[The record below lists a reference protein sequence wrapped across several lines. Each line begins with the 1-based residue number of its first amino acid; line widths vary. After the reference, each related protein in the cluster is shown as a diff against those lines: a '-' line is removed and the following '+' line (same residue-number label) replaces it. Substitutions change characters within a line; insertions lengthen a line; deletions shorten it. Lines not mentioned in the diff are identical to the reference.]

1 MSVEDVAV
9 LVNPVAGA
17 GRGVTVG
24 REVVARLAGAGRRVR
39 ELVGSTA
46 SQAEDLAV
54 QAVSDGIPVLV
65 AVGGD
70 GMVHTAIQALAGTST
85 ALAVVPCGTGNDFAR
100 SLGIPRKSLLAAV
113 DVVTDGRRE
122 AIDLGRVG
130 DRWFAAV
137 LASGFDSKV
146 NDRGNRMRWPHGRVR
161 YNLAMVAELAS
172 FRPLDYRISL
182 DGEDLDITAMLVA
195 VGNGPS
201 YGGGMKICPAA
212 SLTDG
217 LLDVTVVSRLSRA
230 KLVRL
235 FPSVYSGTHLRYAE
249 VLTFRATSVS
259 LNAPDVTAY
268 ADGEFVGQLPVTC
281 TAVPGALNVLV
292 PSTGAAVHSASK
304 FDVGEQG
311 ATGPRAGQSPPDQ

>member
-1 MSVEDVAV
+1 MARSVPAAGSRWPRVASGRMSVEDVAV

-130 DRWFAAV
+130 ERW
-137 LASGFDSKV
+137 
-146 NDRGNRMRWPHGRVR
+146 
-161 YNLAMVAELAS
+161 
-172 FRPLDYRISL
+172 
-182 DGEDLDITAMLVA
+182 
-195 VGNGPS
+195 
-201 YGGGMKICPAA
+201 
-212 SLTDG
+212 
-217 LLDVTVVSRLSRA
+217 
-230 KLVRL
+230 
-235 FPSVYSGTHLRYAE
+235 
-249 VLTFRATSVS
+249 
-259 LNAPDVTAY
+259 
-268 ADGEFVGQLPVTC
+268 
-281 TAVPGALNVLV
+281 
-292 PSTGAAVHSASK
+292 
-304 FDVGEQG
+304 
-311 ATGPRAGQSPPDQ
+311 